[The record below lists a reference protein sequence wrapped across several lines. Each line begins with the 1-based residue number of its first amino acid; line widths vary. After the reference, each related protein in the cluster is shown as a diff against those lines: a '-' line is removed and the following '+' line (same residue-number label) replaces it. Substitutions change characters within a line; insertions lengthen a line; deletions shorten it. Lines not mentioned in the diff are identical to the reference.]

1 MKTSVIIRSLCS
13 LESFLGRIGMGNG
26 LSLQDESKSL
36 AFHPFYNDRCYLS
49 NVWSL
54 VRLVSIGKLVASAL
68 TCFSLK
74 GCLCHFADG
83 CVWDR

>member
-1 MKTSVIIRSLCS
+1 VKTSVIIRSLCS

-36 AFHPFYNDRCYLS
+36 PFHPFHNDLCYLGS
-49 NVWSL
+49 VWSL
-54 VRLVSIGKLVASAL
+54 MRLVSIGKLVASAL

-74 GCLCHFADG
+74 GCLCQFADG
-83 CVWDR
+83 CV

>member
-1 MKTSVIIRSLCS
+1 VKTSLIIRSLCS

-36 AFHPFYNDRCYLS
+36 PSHPFHNDYCYLS
-49 NVWSL
+49 SVWSL
-54 VRLVSIGKLVASAL
+54 VRLVSIGKLVAFTL

-74 GCLCHFADG
+74 GCLCQFADG
-83 CVWDR
+83 CI